1 MCGGMEFLMCKHTF
15 DLNILQS
22 LPKYSWHDVC
32 EPDDL
37 HDDLQRRQGT
47 EASVFSTRRIQSE
60 LNFNWHLLLPWRN
73 QDHRTWLFQFLTFAL
88 SMNNKNCS

>member
-15 DLNILQS
+15 DLNILQG

-47 EASVFSTRRIQSE
+47 EASVFSTRRIQRE
-60 LNFNWHLLLPWRN
+60 LTSTGIYFYRGEIRAIGFGLFN
-73 QDHRTWLFQFLTFAL
+73 
-88 SMNNKNCS
+88 S